1 MRLTFRASL
10 LVFGWLVASPLSA
23 QERGEALDAPTARSQ
38 NTASAPSR
46 GTSARNVDASVNA
59 REVARTEGARAVGLE
74 LMLGTTAPLDLG
86 LTARVVFFERFYAY
100 GGLGV
105 GIYGGLY
112 DAVASSLA
120 NDDAG
125 SVARSLGNGAF
136 VGRLGVGVRPFG
148 AEGLELSFGYLGIRR
163 GVTVDAAEV
172 AAAAGMSTQPRDV
185 DASLR
190 IRAIQVELGWS
201 LRVGERLLLRPTVGW
216 AHGLKSRVGLSA
228 EGASAAERAAL
239 GSIEETLTRNLDRR
253 ARTPTL
259 GLQMGLRF

>member
-23 QERGEALDAPTARSQ
+23 QERGEALDAPTAAR
-38 NTASAPSR
+38 APSQ
-46 GTSARNVDASVNA
+46 TPAQNLDASVNA
-59 REVARTEGARAVGLE
+59 REVARTEASTSRTIGLE
-74 LMLGTTAPLDLG
+74 VMLGTTAPLDLG
-86 LTARVVFFERFYAY
+86 VAARVVFFERLYAY
-100 GGLGV
+100 VGLGV

-112 DAVASSLA
+112 DAVASGLA

-125 SVARSLGNGAF
+125 AVARSLGNGAF

-239 GSIEETLTRNLDRR
+239 ASIDDTLTRNLDRR